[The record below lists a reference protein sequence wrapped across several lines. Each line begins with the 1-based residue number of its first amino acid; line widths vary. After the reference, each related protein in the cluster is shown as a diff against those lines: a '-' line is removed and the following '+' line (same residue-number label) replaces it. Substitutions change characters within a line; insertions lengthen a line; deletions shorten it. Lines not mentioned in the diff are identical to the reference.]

1 MSKAIS
7 LNVVYRNL
15 FKLSLSIEGKT
26 LLDTSRFIMHTIFL
40 GALYSLTQAIRI
52 EMRMNS
58 LTIPVFGVYP
68 GPIDTEMSQ
77 NVVAKKESPANLAIR
92 VFDGM
97 EQGVLDITTDELS
110 DHFKPLLKKDTEIIT
125 ELKKAFST

>member
-1 MSKAIS
+1 
-7 LNVVYRNL
+7 
-15 FKLSLSIEGKT
+15 
-26 LLDTSRFIMHTIFL
+26 
-40 GALYSLTQAIRI
+40 
-52 EMRMNS
+52 MRMNYS